1 MMGRPAPARVTARRR
16 FGLLAAALLVL
27 PACASVPAASP
38 PTEPR
43 VDLDAVEALLWR
55 GEVDAALARLEELS
69 WARTGS
75 VAAERLRQDLLLAR
89 GGRVRLRRELD
100 AMDPGE
106 RVADLRYLRARLIED
121 PLARHRALVRGHRE
135 HPDHPWLGLGAAASA
150 LALGE
155 DEAARRLLAETPRSV
170 ASDPFRRLVAARL
183 HAREH
188 RLRLAYAEL
197 AEDAF
202 EVGRRDAL
210 STLLA
215 LARDAGD
222 ARWEERARAE
232 VGLRRA
238 VADAA
243 DLGERLDRVLL
254 RLEAE
259 APWLRDATL
268 DEVLDRLERWCAVAD
283 VPGGLAATPRYR
295 VGGFAELLRPEL
307 AASSWA
313 RAWAEAGRFLLLGWD
328 VRRGPS
334 WLYLR
339 DAVVHPLTLGDDR
352 PPVELVLAAEGW
364 SHGQADVMG
373 GAPFHGLFLRLDRV
387 RLSASRAAERLAR
400 VEPERLLDRETS
412 PPDPAAGPLA
422 ADELALRLRLALRGE
437 GADFDA
443 LELEALLLHEVAH
456 LPESLEWSRS
466 GVPVVALLPAV
477 ARSWLL
483 FRDPVLFL
491 EERAMLRALASGRRV
506 RWQLADLCDRA
517 FQPGD
522 AYFRPARRL
531 VADLVALGEERG
543 LPPLRDWDRV
553 APERVAAVAAELL
566 RRRGLEPLDLR
577 LQDEAMAA
585 LRGEDL
591 LPPLDRD
598 GDAAAVLDHGEVDG
612 AGAAAAVGEE
622 VEQGAPQS

>member
-1 MMGRPAPARVTARRR
+1 MKGSPAPTCAAARRR
-16 FGLLAAALLVL
+16 VGLLAAALLVL
-27 PACASVPAASP
+27 PACASAPAP
-38 PTEPR
+38 PPPAEP
-43 VDLDAVEALLWR
+43 VVELDAVEALLWR
-55 GEVDAALARLEELS
+55 GEVDAALARLEELA
-69 WARTGS
+69 WVRTGS
-75 VAAERLRQDLLLAR
+75 VAAERLRQDLLLER
-89 GGRVRLRRELD
+89 GGRARLRREL
-100 AMDPGE
+100 AAADPGE

-121 PLARHRALVRGHRE
+121 PLVRHRALVRGHLD
-135 HPDHPWLGLGAAASA
+135 HPNHPWLGLGAAAGA

-155 DEAARRLLAETPRSV
+155 AEAARRLLAETPRSE

-188 RLRLAYAEL
+188 RPRLAFAAL
-197 AEDAF
+197 AEDAL
-202 EVGRRDAL
+202 EAGRRDAL

-232 VGLRRA
+232 IGLRRA
-238 VADAA
+238 AGDD
-243 DLGERLDRVLL
+243 DLGGRLDRVLL

-259 APWLRDATL
+259 APWLRDASL
-268 DEVLDRLERWCAVAD
+268 DQVLDRLDRWCAVAD

-307 AASSWA
+307 AASAWA

-339 DAVVHPLTLGDDR
+339 DAVVHPLALGDDR

-387 RLSASRAAERLAR
+387 RLSASRAAARLAR
-400 VEPERLLDRETS
+400 VEPELLLEREAP
-412 PPDPAAGPLA
+412 PPDAEAGPLA
-422 ADELALRLRLALRGE
+422 ADELALRLRLALRAE

-443 LELEALLLHEVAH
+443 LELETLLLHEVAH

-517 FQPGD
+517 FHPGD

-531 VADLVALGEERG
+531 LADLAALGAERG

-553 APERVAAVAAELL
+553 APKRIAAVAAALL

-598 GDAAAVLDHGEVDG
+598 RDSAAVLDHGEVDR
-612 AGAAAAVGEE
+612 AGPAPASGEQ